1 MGYGGQMT
9 TTGRAGPPP
18 SGGYDLQAASS
29 VTVPPAVYAGSGAM
43 GGGGP
48 SNRYSLTQPMQGV
61 GSYDAFD
68 QYDSRDGI
76 STMLHQPL
84 IPQQRPGGNNIN
96 ASTNSSTAY
105 YGSPQHHQHS

>member
-68 QYDSRDGI
+68 RYDSRDGI
-76 STMLHQPL
+76 NTMLHQPL
-84 IPQQRPGGNNIN
+84 IPQQQQQQRPGGSNANAGIN
-96 ASTNSSTAY
+96 PSNAY
-105 YGSPQHHQHS
+105 YGSP